1 MRIGCVD
8 FVSNTFFPA
17 IAAEE
22 LGSFKAEGVDAHVH
36 LLRTLV
42 AFPALRDGEVD
53 MLAAPAHS
61 VLRAFPRWQGAKLIV
76 ALAQGTPWLVVL
88 RADVPGER
96 GDATA
101 LRGLQ
106 IAAAAGPN
114 LVFRQFLI
122 ELGLT
127 PDRDVEIV
135 DLPNGEAADVN
146 YGVLAADAL
155 EKNLIDGFF
164 ANAMGADISIA
175 RGVGRIHIDARRDGA
190 RFGAVRR
197 FTFAALITT
206 DTRIA
211 RDPTQIASVIRAIV
225 KAQKAL
231 RANPALATDV
241 GKRRFPPDAAKRIA
255 ALVNRDLPFY
265 DPRISEEAVDGINR
279 FARSLGLVTEPV
291 PYGHMVAERFRD
303 LWTGE

>member
-22 LGSFKAEGVDAHVH
+22 FGFFRAEGIDAHVH

-96 GDATA
+96 GDAAA
-101 LRGLQ
+101 LRGLR

-114 LVFRQFLI
+114 LVFRQFLV
-122 ELGLT
+122 ELGLA
-127 PDRDVEIV
+127 PGRDVEIV

-175 RGVGRIHIDARRDGA
+175 RGVGRVHIDARRDGA
-190 RFGAVRR
+190 RFDVVRR
-197 FTFAALITT
+197 FTFAALVTT
-206 DTRIA
+206 DALIA

-231 RANPALATDV
+231 RANPALATEV
-241 GKRRFPPDAAKRIA
+241 GKRRFPPDAAERIA
-255 ALVNRDLPFY
+255 ALVSRDLPLY

-279 FARSLGLVTEPV
+279 FARSLGLVTEPI

-303 LWTGE
+303 LWTAE